1 MPTTS
6 RSAAQGDADRLDPRL
21 PRPGGELGG
30 ARRRRRSGRRAT
42 GERIGACRGCGRIGC
57 SGVHEFRDGFLPYVG
72 SELKDAFEE
81 LKEVRPDL
89 VFTHPRPPPGSS
101 PADRSGLAFADLR
114 RAADD
119 GPGQYDRMKLVPYA
133 ITSLLHAAR
142 PKLRAVPARST
153 GSMSTRGR
161 RVRRHILPDDL
172 AARAWTSAR
181 ESSSRSGY
189 RRPDR
194 RDSRHRSRARVLG
207 APRARLEIVRAAD
220 GERTKHLF
228 GRQARTTLADGLRST
243 VD

>member
-30 ARRRRRSGRRAT
+30 ARRPRRSGRRAT

-72 SELKDAFEE
+72 SELKDVFEE

-101 PADRSGLAFADLR
+101 PADRFGLAFADIR

-153 GSMSTRGR
+153 GSMSTTWSTRSSPHPPGPISPREPGR
-161 RVRRHILPDDL
+161 QHGRARHDQAIADRIVGTVGTGVEPEFWALP
-172 AARAWTSAR
+172 
-181 ESSSRSGY
+181 E
-189 RRPDR
+189 
-194 RDSRHRSRARVLG
+194 RDSKSS
-207 APRARLEIVRAAD
+207 
-220 GERTKHLF
+220 ER
-228 GRQARTTLADGLRST
+228 RTANG
-243 VD
+243 